1 MTMSK
6 MNSSASAKY
15 ATLLRQNDFKVTMQR
30 IRILEILDRSKTPLT
45 AAEVH
50 AHLSRY
56 GIDLATVYRAL
67 NKLAD
72 AGVVSRVELGD
83 EFTRFEFARPF
94 THHHHIVCMDCGT
107 VKEIELCNLDSLV
120 GDISRSTGFT
130 HIEHQVVFRGYCAS
144 CSAHHKE

>member
-1 MTMSK
+1 
-6 MNSSASAKY
+6 MNTITSAKY
-15 ATLLRQNDFKVTMQR
+15 ATLLRQNDFKATTQR

-107 VKEIELCNLDSLV
+107 VKEIELCNLDSLAN
-120 GDISRSTGFT
+120 DISRSTGFT

-144 CSAHHKE
+144 CSAHHKD

>member
-1 MTMSK
+1 
-6 MNSSASAKY
+6 MNTITSAKY
-15 ATLLRQNDFKVTMQR
+15 ATLLRQNDFKATTQR

-72 AGVVSRVELGD
+72 AGVVLRVELGD

-107 VKEIELCNLDSLV
+107 VKEIELCNLDSLAN
-120 GDISRSTGFT
+120 DISRSTGFT

-144 CSAHHKE
+144 CSAHHKD